1 MFRDTIFA
9 LSSGGLPSG
18 VAVIRVSGP
27 DVEPVLRGAIGRI
40 PASRKAELCTIRQQ
54 DGTVLDRGLVVYFPA
69 PHSFTGEECVEFHL
83 HGGKAVVQAMLSF
96 LTTFEGLRHAEAGE
110 FTRRAFING
119 KVDLTGAEALGDLIA
134 SETEAQRRLAVTHA
148 DGGQA
153 KLYAGWRN
161 QLLHARAMIEAE
173 LDFADEADVPG
184 SVSDQVWQSMRS
196 LHSQIEQHL
205 TGYHAA
211 EIVREG
217 FRVALIGAPN
227 AGKSSLLNA
236 LARRDVA
243 IVTDVPGTTRDTID
257 VVLDLSGYKII
268 VTDTAGLRDT
278 TDIVE
283 VIGVQRALAAA
294 ANADLILE
302 LIDSSDRNLPSP
314 LSVPQNTVW
323 RIGTKRDLQTA
334 DAREEFDHLVSSHTG
349 EGLNGL
355 LDAIASKA
363 ADAGSVTSIVPFR
376 ARHVE
381 LLTMCAGHVAN
392 AAGEPAADLELRA
405 EELRLAGDALGR
417 ITGAVDVEELLG
429 VIFSQFCIGK

>member
-18 VAVIRVSGP
+18 VAVVRVSGP
-27 DVEPVLRGAIGRI
+27 HVETVLLAATGRI
-40 PASRKAELCTIRQQ
+40 PAPRKAELCAIRQQ
-54 DGTVLDRGLVVYFPA
+54 DGTVLDRGLVLYFPA
-69 PHSFTGEECVEFHL
+69 PNSFTGEDCAEFHV
-83 HGGKAVVQAMLSF
+83 HGGKAVVQAMLSL
-96 LTTFEGLRHAEAGE
+96 LTTHEGLRHAEAGE
-110 FTRRAFING
+110 FTRRAFLNG
-119 KVDLTGAEALGDLIA
+119 KIDLTGAEALADLIA
-134 SETEAQRRLAVTHA
+134 SETEAQRRLAITHA

-153 KLYAGWRN
+153 QLYADWRH

-173 LDFADEADVPG
+173 LDFSDEADVPG

-196 LHSQIEQHL
+196 LHTHIERHL
-205 TGYHAA
+205 AGYHAA

-217 FRVALIGAPN
+217 FRVALIGVPN

-278 TDIVE
+278 TDVVE
-283 VIGVQRALAAA
+283 VIGVRRALAAA
-294 ANADLILE
+294 AKADLVLE
-302 LIDSSDRNLPSP
+302 LVDSSQSALPSP
-314 LSVPQNTVW
+314 LSMPQTSIW
-323 RIGTKRDLQTA
+323 RIGTKRDLETA
-334 DAREEFDHLVSSHTG
+334 DIDAQFDHFVSSRTG
-349 EGLNGL
+349 DGLDGL
-355 LDAIASKA
+355 LEAIASKA
-363 ADAGSVTSIVPFR
+363 VEAGSVTSIVPFR

-381 LLTMCAGHVAN
+381 LLNLCASHIMN
-392 AAGEPAADLELRA
+392 ATEQPDIGLELRA